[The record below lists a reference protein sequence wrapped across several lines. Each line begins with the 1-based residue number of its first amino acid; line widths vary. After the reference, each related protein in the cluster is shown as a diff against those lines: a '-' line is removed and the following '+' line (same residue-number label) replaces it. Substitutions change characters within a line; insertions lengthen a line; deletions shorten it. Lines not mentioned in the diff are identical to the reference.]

1 MAGGGAT
8 GHDLHLDQHL
18 SNIAIN
24 YHPQGMIADVIAPI
38 VKVVKQSDNYIIWD
52 HADAFRV
59 EEDKRSPGAEA
70 NKIERS
76 VSSETYFADNYALKM
91 PLNLED
97 RENMD
102 PVFIGE
108 MREGRTKF
116 IKNKLMLSWEKRT
129 AELCTSGSNV
139 GSYATIDSDWI
150 ETRNSYS
157 DPLADCWTA
166 IYNVAD
172 STGYKPNRCIMGDT
186 AWRYFRRHAD
196 VIDIIH
202 GNTGNKGADSV
213 RYATVEQFKKI
224 FDLEAFH
231 VGRAYYNSNQEGQSA
246 SLSVLWDDY
255 VLWYYAPS
263 NPSAEE
269 PSFMYS
275 FRWTKPGLPNM
286 IAERHP
292 FDPKTKSEEIELG
305 YYQDEKITA
314 KNLGYLMTHVTSV

>member
-18 SNIAIN
+18 SNIAID
-24 YHPQGMIADVIAPI
+24 YEPKGMIADVIAP
-38 VKVVKQSDNYIIWD
+38 VVGVPKQSDNYPIWD
-52 HADAFRV
+52 HADVFRV
-59 EEDKRSPGAEA
+59 EDDKRAPGTEA
-70 NKIERS
+70 NKIERG

-102 PVFIGE
+102 PAFVGH
-108 MREGRTKF
+108 MREGRVKY
-116 IKNKLMLSWEKRT
+116 IKSKLMLSWEKRT

-139 GSYATIDSDWI
+139 GSYATVSSDWI
-150 ETRNSYS
+150 EVRNSYS
-157 DPLADCWTA
+157 VPLDDCWTA

-172 STGYKPNRCIMGDT
+172 ATGYRPNKCIMGDT
-186 AWRYFRRHAD
+186 AWRYFRKHAD

-202 GNTGNKGADSV
+202 GNTGNKGEKGA
-213 RYATVEQFKKI
+213 RYATKENFKAI
-224 FDLEAFH
+224 FELDDFH
-231 VGRAYYNSNQEGQSA
+231 VGAAYYNSGGEGQDA
-246 SLSVLWDDY
+246 SLSLLWGDY
-255 VLWYYAPS
+255 VLWYYAPDK
-263 NPSAEE
+263 PSIEE

-275 FRWTKPGLPNM
+275 FRWNKPGLPNM

-314 KNLGYLMTHVTSV
+314 KNLGFLMTHVTSV

>member
-8 GHDLHLDQHL
+8 GHDLHIDQHL
-18 SNIAIN
+18 SNVAIN
-24 YHPQGMIADVIAPI
+24 YEPKGMIADVIAPI
-38 VKVVKQSDNYIIWD
+38 VKVPKQSDNYIIWD

-59 EEDKRSPGAEA
+59 EDDKRAPGTEA

-102 PVFIGE
+102 PVFVGE

-116 IKNKLMLSWEKRT
+116 IKSKLMLSWEQR
-129 AELCTSGSNV
+129 AAQLCTSGSNV
-139 GSYATIDSDWI
+139 GSYATVDSDWI
-150 ETRNSYS
+150 EHANGNS
-157 DPLADCWTA
+157 DPLGDCWTA
-166 IYNVAD
+166 LNNVAD
-172 STGYKPNRCIMGDT
+172 SMGYRPNRCIMGDT
-186 AWRYFRRHAD
+186 AWRNFRRHAD

-202 GNTGNKGADSV
+202 GNTGAAGSKGV
-213 RYATVEQFKKI
+213 RYASREQFKAI
-224 FDLEAFH
+224 FEIEEFLIGA
-231 VGRAYYNSNQEGQSA
+231 AYYNSADEGQSA
-246 SLSVLWDDY
+246 SLSLLWDDY
-255 VLWYYAPS
+255 VLWYYAPAS
-263 NPSAEE
+263 PSIEE

-275 FRWTKPGLPNM
+275 FRWNKPGLPNM

-314 KNLGYLMTHVTSV
+314 KNLGFLMTHVTSV